1 MDTFTLKLLI
11 PMRTLFSRIAAFL
24 TAIATAGS
32 VLLPVAVHAQNAP
45 SAVFSPGD
53 LIKGTSFTSVYYY
66 ASNGRRYVFPNE
78 KTYFTWYKDFS
89 GVKTLSDA
97 QLGVIP
103 LGGNVTYRPGVK
115 MVKITTDPRTY
126 VVAEGGILRHVQTEQ
141 LAETLYGL
149 AWKGN
154 VHDVPDG
161 FFVNY
166 RVGTPIQTASDYDPS
181 DVTTLTATIAQDK
194 QLDQT
199 VATITIGNASTIGYV
214 PNTFTVKK
222 GVTVT
227 WTNNDTM
234 DHTVTG
240 NGWASPTLAPGQSYS
255 RRFDTAGSFDY
266 HCAIHPAMQ
275 GTVNV
280 VN

>member
-1 MDTFTLKLLI
+1 MRHFLSRLLA
-11 PMRTLFSRIAAFL
+11 TVTALAATGSFFL
-24 TAIATAGS
+24 PA
-32 VLLPVAVHAQNAP
+32 AVYAMTNAP

-66 ASNGRRYVFPNE
+66 GPNGKRYVFPNE
-78 KTYFTWYKDFS
+78 KTYFTWYPDFS
-89 GVKTLSDA
+89 AVKTLSDA

-126 VVAEGGILRHVQTEQ
+126 VVDRGGILRHVQSEQ

-154 VHDVPDG
+154 VHDIPDG
-161 FFVNY
+161 FFTNY
-166 RVGTPIQTASDYDPS
+166 RVGTPIQTAPDYNPQNIATLTPTITLDKQF
-181 DVTTLTATIAQDK
+181 DVTQV
-194 QLDQT
+194 T
-199 VATITIGNASTIGYV
+199 VSIGNMSTIGFV
-214 PNTFTVKK
+214 PTSMTVKK
-222 GVTVT
+222 GTTVT
-227 WTNNDTM
+227 WTNRDST

-240 NGWASPTLAPGQSYS
+240 SGWDSGFIAPGESYS
-255 RRFDTAGSFDY
+255 HRFDTVGSFDY
-266 HCAIHPAMQ
+266 SCTIHPTMQ